1 MKKILTI
8 IIAFTFLSS
17 VSQIPKK
24 EKDSTFV
31 QDTVLAKTKQTILL
45 NKKDSLNIGIEDDQ
59 KEILIQFI
67 EPEKT
72 DYFKYIFPILTLLL
86 GIGVNRFIDYLT
98 NNKKIKKTAKRWI
111 IELQNLKRP
120 LDRQISF
127 IEDFLVE
134 HKKEEFKMPNL
145 KVETYLEGE
154 SFKSLDKTDLLKYL
168 ERFKKKKYEVAIEDV
183 NQINSYVTVVRHHY
197 TTLKEKY
204 IEYKN
209 GTSHHVTNLS
219 KDLQEL
225 LKAFAFYGS
234 ELEQELNADPL
245 NDPRYRP
252 ILDLFD
258 SEVRPYMQD
267 GNYDVFKLEK
277 DFFIPLLSILANF
290 RFDKRTHNM
299 TESVRNCINEI
310 KGIKMEKHYLTVN
323 FENIKTRLEENK
335 SELEK
340 IHQRIE

>member
-1 MKKILTI
+1 MKKILVI
-8 IIAFTFLSS
+8 IIAFSFLNTF
-17 VSQIPKK
+17 SQISTN
-24 EKDSTFV
+24 ENDSTFV
-31 QDTVLAKTKQTILL
+31 RDKISTEKAILL
-45 NKKDSLNIGIEDDQ
+45 NKKDTMKIGVENDKKQ
-59 KEILIQFI
+59 ILFQFI

-98 NNKKIKKTAKRWI
+98 NNKKIKKTAKRWT
-111 IELQNLKRP
+111 IELQNLKKP
-120 LDRQISF
+120 IERQINS
-127 IEDFLVE
+127 IDEFLTE

-168 ERFKKKKYEVAIEDV
+168 ERFKKKKYNIAIEDV

-209 GTSHHVTNLS
+209 GTSQHVTNLS

-225 LKAFAFYGS
+225 LKSFAIYGS

-245 NDPRYRP
+245 NDQRYRP

-258 SEVRPYMQD
+258 TEVKPYMQD

-277 DFFIPLLSILANF
+277 DFFIPLLSILANL
-290 RFDKRTHNM
+290 RFDKRTHKM
-299 TESVRNCINEI
+299 TESVQNCINDI

-323 FENIKTRLEENK
+323 FENIKKRLEENK
-335 SELEK
+335 NELEK